1 MKIYLAG
8 GLHTDWQERVKEAVP
23 QHEYFDPKVDADQR
37 YPFKFTQQ
45 DLDGVK
51 WCDVVFAY
59 FEKTNPSGM
68 GLAKEIGWAVAF
80 DKTVIFVDE
89 HDRIAEFLAACS
101 RRVYSNFDA
110 AIDYLRGL

>member
-8 GLHTDWQERVKEAVP
+8 GLHSGWQDRVKREAS

-45 DLDGVK
+45 DLDGVQ
-51 WCDVVFAY
+51 WCDIVFAY
-59 FEKTNPSGM
+59 FERTNPSGL
-68 GLAKEIGWAVAF
+68 GLSKEIGWGAAF
-80 DKTVIFVDE
+80 GKTVIFVDE

-101 RRVYSNFDA
+101 RRVYSSFDA
-110 AIDYLRGL
+110 AIEYIKGL